1 MENKADVIECSVG
14 LMNHS
19 IGKQEKFLVLV
30 GNGHFPNINWECCD
44 QQV

>member
-1 MENKADVIECSVG
+1 MENNLDVIECSVG

-30 GNGHFPNINWECCD
+30 GNGHFANINWECCD
-44 QQV
+44 KQV